1 MAYPDHALRAAALMI
16 LASALGMSGGAS
28 AQGLQ
33 DPDAIDTIIGSE
45 VREEEVSAAE
55 DVERVLNAIENTAE
69 STRVVR
75 MTTNLDQLDI
85 VFLADASVTEG
96 GPPAPI
102 VEKIDEHAD
111 EITALRQEI
120 EGNALIYHAINS
132 RRILVRDILAIEFD
146 GEGGAVVFA
155 AAKPPA

>member
-1 MAYPDHALRAAALMI
+1 MLAI
-16 LASALGMSGGAS
+16 LASALVAPAGSF

-45 VREEEVSAAE
+45 VREEEVSAAD
-55 DVERVLNAIENTAE
+55 DVQRVINAIGNAGE
-69 STRVVR
+69 SIRAVR

-85 VFLADASVTEG
+85 VYLADASVTEG

-102 VEKIDEHAD
+102 VEKIEEHAD
-111 EITALRQEI
+111 EIAALRQEI

-132 RRILVRDILAIEFD
+132 RQILVRDVLAIDFD
-146 GEGGAVVFA
+146 GEGGAVVYA
-155 AAKPPA
+155 AAKPPG